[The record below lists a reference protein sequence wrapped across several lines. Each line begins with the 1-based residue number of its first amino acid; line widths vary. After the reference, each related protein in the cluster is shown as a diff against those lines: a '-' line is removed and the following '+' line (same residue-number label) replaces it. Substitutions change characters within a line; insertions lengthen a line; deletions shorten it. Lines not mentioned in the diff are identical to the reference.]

1 MPYHYLNT
9 HLYIS
14 KQSFNPVIPEHVLGE
29 KVYKSHM
36 YFKKFITDLDD
47 EVLEKY
53 RLYSGVDYINR
64 VLEEKA
70 KTYSVIVEVHPPP
83 PSVETTNN
91 DNIEKTEEDNLPS
104 T

>member
-1 MPYHYLNT
+1 
-9 HLYIS
+9 
-14 KQSFNPVIPEHVLGE
+14 
-29 KVYKSHM
+29 M

-83 PSVETTNN
+83 PSSVETTNN
-91 DNIEKTEEDNLPS
+91 DNIEKTEEDNLS
-104 T
+104 GT